1 MDFNFEE
8 MQKNLVEQ
16 HERTKKY
23 WEWIISEG
31 PCQPP
36 LDNIRSAVET
46 LMKMEKEVLDAF
58 ALGRPDIAQQ
68 ASTGAQRMEN
78 RAYHLISHNLL
89 QQILNSVK
97 NIEARHTP

>member
-1 MDFNFEE
+1 MDYNFEE
-8 MQKNLVEQ
+8 MQKQLLEQ

-31 PCQPP
+31 PCQGP

-46 LMKMEKEVLDAF
+46 LMRMEKDVLDAF
-58 ALGRPDIAQQ
+58 QQGRPDIAQQ
-68 ASTGAQRMEN
+68 AMTGAQRMEN

-89 QQILNSVK
+89 QQILSSVK
-97 NIEARHTP
+97 NLEAQSAP